1 MRSILTAAPPQRYC
15 ERSLELEVG
24 TIQTARGPG
33 SAHEE
38 IPEGVAPLP
47 PHWPFPE
54 KPKHA
59 PTDFLLTRLKY
70 GEEPAESDHFFLR
83 RLAYRATVAQ
93 LQLIFVPP
101 IKLGTAKSP
110 TRRYANPGRTHCRA
124 EANPGRTHC
133 SSTRAKQQRER
144 QTDRQTDKQT
154 YIHTYIS
161 ATADVENTARI

>member
-1 MRSILTAAPPQRYC
+1 MRLILTAAPPQKYC

-59 PTDFLLTRLKY
+59 PTDFPPTRLKY
-70 GEEPAESDHFFLR
+70 GEEPAESDHFLI

-93 LQLIFVPP
+93 LPLIFEPP
-101 IKLGTAKSP
+101 INLGTATSP
-110 TRRYANPGRTHCRA
+110 TRTYA
-124 EANPGRTHC
+124 
-133 SSTRAKQQRER
+133 S
-144 QTDRQTDKQT
+144 
-154 YIHTYIS
+154 
-161 ATADVENTARI
+161 